1 MNTIMISRIV
11 PVLSFAVIF
20 TIAASQTT
28 CAQDVRYNFDRDA
41 DFSKHKSYKWV
52 DNKNAET
59 LNELA
64 DRQFKAATD
73 AELAKKGLTKA
84 DSDDADLY
92 LSYQAALNQEK
103 QYTSYNNGWGYGPGW
118 RGYTG
123 SSTTTGQT
131 TTIHVGGI
139 DLDMYDVAKKQL
151 VWEGTASKVIDPNA
165 KPEKQQKN
173 LEKAVA
179 KLLKNYPPLQKK

>member
-41 DFSKHKSYKWV
+41 DFSKYKSYKWV

-92 LSYQAALNQEK
+92 LSLWFAKTLADFEIN
-103 QYTSYNNGWGYGPGW
+103 
-118 RGYTG
+118 
-123 SSTTTGQT
+123 
-131 TTIHVGGI
+131 
-139 DLDMYDVAKKQL
+139 DL
-151 VWEGTASKVIDPNA
+151 ASLPPTV
-165 KPEKQQKN
+165 
-173 LEKAVA
+173 
-179 KLLKNYPPLQKK
+179 LL